1 MHDSRFHLCSCTA
14 RNKFTTAT
22 RYSQGHRS
30 IRFVFTTCQFAS
42 ASVGRRG
49 LKTKCVCPNYRAC
62 RLVNKYLTKDGGY
75 RTTLKRGEIK
85 TSCHLVSSVPAYG
98 VKERAE
104 GLSSSVLLSAIGRRQ
119 TCGGKTRVSTRHLP
133 GRDHGAQEHS
143 VQYITV
149 FPDELKWLF
158 DSVRWNFPFR
168 LNRYDSIAA
177 FKPRW

>member
-1 MHDSRFHLCSCTA
+1 MLVHRKEQVHDRHALLSRTPIHSLRLHNMPVRKCKCWP
-14 RNKFTTAT
+14 T
-22 RYSQGHRS
+22 RTQNEMRVS
-30 IRFVFTTCQFAS
+30 
-42 ASVGRRG
+42 
-49 LKTKCVCPNYRAC
+49 NYRAC
-62 RLVNKYLTKDGGY
+62 RLVNKYLTKSGGY

-85 TSCHLVSSVPAYG
+85 TLCHLVSSVPAYG